1 MRANEFINEGVFD
14 SIKNAGRTA
23 NNKLS
28 AMANSPAG
36 QAAGNTLSRVG
47 DWAKAKAYTG
57 LGIGGAGGAGA
68 AARQS
73 FLNKFTSDYKR
84 YMLSAKTGGMA
95 SPSMEDYV
103 NTYIKKYGW
112 TATPAQVQ
120 SIISGSAGDISKLAN
135 NMFALASDQSYDE
148 FGRIGGRGG
157 AKYSA
162 ASASTGVDADSDEGV
177 VSPQGQKIVKQVGM
191 MREPRDLTVTA
202 KAAMNRLN
210 KVDPNSYKELRQ
222 EVATGKNI

>member
-14 SIKNAGRTA
+14 RLKGAGKAVKTGA
-23 NNKLS
+23 SNF
-28 AMANSPAG
+28 AASPTG
-36 QAAGNTLSRVG
+36 QAIGNGLAATG
-47 DWAKAKAYTG
+47 DWMKAKAYTG

-73 FLNKFTSDYKR
+73 FINKFTSDYNR
-84 YMLSAKTGGMA
+84 YLMSAKRGGMEQ
-95 SPSMEDYV
+95 PSMENYV

-112 TATPAQVQ
+112 SATPEQVQ
-120 SIISGSAGDISKLAN
+120 SIVSGAAGDVGKLAN
-135 NMFALASDQSYDE
+135 NMFMLASDQSYDE

-157 AKYSA
+157 SKSSA
-162 ASASTGVDADSDEGV
+162 MSASTDADSDEGE
-177 VSPQGQKIVKQVGM
+177 VSLQGQKVVKQVSM

-202 KAAMNRLN
+202 KAAMNRLY

-222 EVATGKNI
+222 EVTTGKNI